1 MLKRGT
7 GLPVVITMHGTDVN
21 MWPVRYPWYR
31 DALKDVRN
39 HPWVSFTTHTETYR
53 RKLLELGVP
62 ASQIEVISNSFD
74 PKFAGGRP
82 RLVYEPGG
90 HFRVISVARM
100 EIWKGQEYLV
110 RGFADFVRKHH
121 ANSSLSLVGYGPQ
134 ERTLRALVE
143 QLGLQDQVR
152 FYGRVPHH
160 EIPVLLRNH
169 DGYVQPSVKHSET
182 LQEEGQPIA
191 LLEAIATGMPV
202 IVTDTGAMAETVRV
216 GPYAG
221 NAFVIPDK
229 DEDAIA
235 EALGAVMRTPRTEH
249 TCREY
254 VRAIF
259 EKHSQEG
266 QIGRTLRVYER
277 AWSGP

>member
-1 MLKRGT
+1 L
-7 GLPVVITMHGTDVN
+7 H
-21 MWPVRYPWYR
+21 
-31 DALKDVRN
+31 
-39 HPWVSFTTHTETYR
+39 
-53 RKLLELGVP
+53 
-62 ASQIEVISNSFD
+62 
-74 PKFAGGRP
+74 
-82 RLVYEPGG
+82 
-90 HFRVISVARM
+90 
-100 EIWKGQEYLV
+100 
-110 RGFADFVRKHH
+110 
-121 ANSSLSLVGYGPQ
+121 
-134 ERTLRALVE
+134 ALVE

-249 TCREY
+249 TGREY